1 MKASELRQLS
11 DEDLQKKIGEC
22 EEEMFNLRVKSAF
35 SPLDKSH
42 KVSTSKKM
50 IALCKT
56 ILNERKKGAAK

>member
-11 DEDLQKKIGEC
+11 DEDLLKKISEC
-22 EEEMFNLRVKSAF
+22 EEIKSSF

-42 KVSTSKKM
+42 KVDKSRKM

-56 ILNERKKGAAK
+56 ILNERKKGAGK